1 MPSSLPYTQT
11 RARVETY
18 FDKSATQVWE
28 RLTSDA
34 PVSRIRQTVRAGRD
48 KMRALMLAQLP
59 ADLTGARVLDAGC
72 GAGQMTAELAARG
85 ALVVAV
91 DISPQLLAIAAKRL
105 PPEYATKVRFVAG
118 DMTNPDLGAY
128 DYAMAM
134 DSLIYYSA
142 PDIAAVLAKMT
153 DGARGGAKGGARA
166 QKVVFTVAPASPLLT
181 LAWNAG
187 RLFPR
192 ADRAPT
198 MQPHRFSRLQAATG
212 GRLKRIDRV
221 SAGFYTSDCLEY
233 RP

>member
-1 MPSSLPYTQT
+1 MPSDAQTYDQT
-11 RARVETY
+11 RDRVESY

-59 ADLTGARVLDAGC
+59 QDLRGACVLDAGC

-85 ALVVAV
+85 ARVLAV
-91 DISPQLLAIAAKRL
+91 DISPQLLSIAAKRL
-105 PPEYATKVRFVAG
+105 PPEYAARVRFVAG
-118 DMTNPDLGAY
+118 DMTSPALGSY
-128 DYAMAM
+128 DFAVAM

-142 PDIAAVLAKMT
+142 PDIAAVLAKLGM
-153 DGARGGAKGGARA
+153 GA
-166 QKVVFTVAPASPLLT
+166 QKVVFTVAPASPLLS
-181 LAWNAG
+181 LAWNVG

-198 MQPHRFSRLQAATG
+198 MQPHRFASLQTATG
-212 GRLKRIDRV
+212 GRLGHMGRI

-233 RP
+233 RA